1 MLSAEH
7 SANKSFQTLIT
18 NINLYIMEYSMTTQF
33 MMELIGTLVL
43 VLFGDGVC
51 ACVTLNKS
59 KGQNSGWIV
68 ITIGWG
74 LAVCMGVL
82 VAGPYTGAHIN
93 PAVSLGLAAAGM
105 FPWASVPYY
114 IAAQMIGGVL
124 GGILVWLFYKDHYAA
139 TDNDAAKLGTFA
151 TAPAIRNYPV
161 NLFCEVIATLALVFI
176 IICFST
182 DGNAG
187 NLGDV
192 FGSLSSIGNDPVN
205 VKIGL
210 ASLGPIPVTLLIIA
224 LGMSL
229 GGPTGYAMNPAR
241 DLSPR
246 IAHALVMKGD
256 NDWGYSWVPVVGP
269 MIGGAIAGVL
279 GAWLLTI

>member
-1 MLSAEH
+1 
-7 SANKSFQTLIT
+7 
-18 NINLYIMEYSMTTQF
+18 MEYSMTTQF

>member
-1 MLSAEH
+1 
-7 SANKSFQTLIT
+7 
-18 NINLYIMEYSMTTQF
+18 MEYPMMTQF
-33 MMELIGTLVL
+33 MMELVGTLVL

-59 KGQNSGWIV
+59 KGQNAGWIV
-68 ITIGWG
+68 ITIAWG

-82 VAGPYTGAHIN
+82 VAGPYTGAHLN
-93 PAVSLGLAAAGM
+93 PAVSVGLAVAGM

-124 GGILVWLFYKDHYAA
+124 GGLLVWLFYKNHYDA
-139 TDNDAAKLGTFA
+139 TDDEAAKLGTFA
-151 TAPAIRNYPV
+151 TAPAIRNYPM
-161 NLFCEVIATLALVFI
+161 NLLSEVIAAIALVFI

-187 NLGDV
+187 NLTDV
-192 FGSLSSIGNDPVN
+192 FGSLGNVGAGQLN

-210 ASLGPIPVTLLIIA
+210 AALGPIPVTLLIIA

-229 GGPTGYAMNPAR
+229 GGTTGYAMNPAR

-246 IAHALVMKGD
+246 IAHALVMKGN

-269 MIGGAIAGVL
+269 MIGGAIAGFL
-279 GAWLLTI
+279 GTLLPTL